1 MIKELVDKKCKLLLV
16 IVTIALICTLIVFG
30 IFMTKTAEPVT
41 DKETNHLNA
50 SAKEDIPNPDASA
63 KEDTPHPNAPES
75 LTHEGYTL
83 EQVVVLSRHNI
94 RSPLVGPDSVLSK
107 ITPHKWYKWSSPASQ
122 LSVRGGTLETSMGQY
137 FRKWLESEKLFPENY
152 QPDEEAVRIYAN
164 AKQRTIATAQFF
176 TAGLLPTVNED
187 VEYHGEFDTMD
198 PVFNPQLT
206 YISDGYVKAAQEQIH
221 KMYDDDI
228 KDLADNYELI
238 SDVLDMEESSGVKDG
253 TIAPFRTDDTVV
265 KLEMNKEPAMEG
277 SLKTACTVS
286 DAITLQYYEESDPVK
301 AAFGNSLSEEQWT
314 EMADIKDIYNEVL
327 FLAPLISYN
336 VANPLLNEIYSEMN
350 NKERQFTFLC
360 GHDSNIGSVLSAL
373 DAAEYHL
380 PGTIEQKTPIGVKL
394 VFSKWKSKNDEL
406 FWDVDLVYQTAQQLR
421 DVEILTED
429 DNPASVDIDL
439 SGLEQNN
446 DSLYTDNDLKG
457 RLKEAIEQYDKIK

>member
-41 DKETNHLNA
+41 DKETNHLN
-50 SAKEDIPNPDASA
+50 ASA

-265 KLEMNKEPAMEG
+265 KLEMN
-277 SLKTACTVS
+277 
-286 DAITLQYYEESDPVK
+286 
-301 AAFGNSLSEEQWT
+301 
-314 EMADIKDIYNEVL
+314 
-327 FLAPLISYN
+327 
-336 VANPLLNEIYSEMN
+336 

-380 PGTIEQKTPIGVKL
+380 PGAIEQKTPIGVKL